1 MTSSEPTRASARGWS
16 TIGGLGVDDLVV
28 ATLLSAAMVGLVT
41 GHIASPGRHG
51 GIGAA
56 IAGLTMTVPVAWRR
70 RAPLSTAAA
79 LLVGALINTLGV
91 GPMVR
96 CGPGLPA
103 LLLAGYALGRRH
115 ADWRTGLGAC
125 GFLMGSAFLQVHYD
139 PDIRSGGLPMS
150 FVLSLIIAGFWGA
163 GTMLRS
169 RAALVEA
176 LAART
181 ADLRRQRDDNARIA
195 VAADRGRIADDV
207 DRTLDQQLSDV
218 VRQARRAQ
226 ALLVDEPD
234 EAQQVFVGIQ
244 RTARGTLTQLRR
256 SVRTVLA
263 DDVPHQP
270 APVLAELT
278 ALVEHGHQAETRLT
292 IDGEPR
298 ALPAG
303 LELSAYR
310 IVERLLQVLAATPDT
325 EVSVRVNF
333 APDVLEQ
340 RAVLHGGTVAA
351 GWRDADW
358 SAQTR
363 LPLVAAA
370 D

>member
-1 MTSSEPTRASARGWS
+1 
-16 TIGGLGVDDLVV
+16 
-28 ATLLSAAMVGLVT
+28 
-41 GHIASPGRHG
+41 
-51 GIGAA
+51 
-56 IAGLTMTVPVAWRR
+56 
-70 RAPLSTAAA
+70 
-79 LLVGALINTLGV
+79 
-91 GPMVR
+91 
-96 CGPGLPA
+96 
-103 LLLAGYALGRRH
+103 
-115 ADWRTGLGAC
+115 
-125 GFLMGSAFLQVHYD
+125 
-139 PDIRSGGLPMS
+139 
-150 FVLSLIIAGFWGA
+150 
-163 GTMLRS
+163 
-169 RAALVEA
+169 
-176 LAART
+176 
-181 ADLRRQRDDNARIA
+181 
-195 VAADRGRIADDV
+195 
-207 DRTLDQQLSDV
+207 
-218 VRQARRAQ
+218 
-226 ALLVDEPD
+226 
-234 EAQQVFVGIQ
+234 
-244 RTARGTLTQLRR
+244 
-256 SVRTVLA
+256 VLA